1 MTNNI
6 KIAHL
11 QTKEEQFKAA
21 FGEVINMI
29 PHITQLHRSLFDGMI
44 KEGYTEV
51 QSFDFATQYILQ
63 IIGGNN
69 NGNSK

>member
-6 KIAHL
+6 KLAHL

-44 KEGYTEV
+44 TEGYNEE
-51 QSFDFATQYILQ
+51 QSFNFATQYILQ
-63 IIGGNN
+63 IMGGSN

>member
-44 KEGYTEV
+44 EEGYNAE
-51 QSFDFATQYILQ
+51 QSFNFATQYILQ

-69 NGNSK
+69 NDNSK

>member
-29 PHITQLHRSLFDGMI
+29 PHITHLHRSLFDGMI
-44 KEGYTEV
+44 EEGYNAE
-51 QSFDFATQYILQ
+51 QSFNFATQYILQ

-69 NGNSK
+69 NDNSK